1 MMVGSASFCLF
12 PWKIAALTVKA
23 FNRDDARPMVA
34 ISHQLFATFDLA
46 R

>member
-1 MMVGSASFCLF
+1 MVGSANVCLF
-12 PWKIAALTVKA
+12 PWKIAALTVTA
-23 FNRDDARPMVA
+23 FNRDDARSMVA